1 MLLALIRHGTAEDAG
16 PRTGYHDEPRRLTD
30 AGITR
35 MREAA
40 RGIAQLGIHPDA
52 IISSPLVR
60 CAQTAEIVAAPFG
73 VAVRLHEVMRPGA
86 RAAALVDV
94 LADYPDA
101 GCVVVCG
108 HQPDLSLIT
117 AELTGGSLVD
127 FRRGTLCVINLEQLR
142 AHGGILVGLYPPRVL
157 RRLGANA

>member
-30 AGITR
+30 LGITH

-40 RGIAQLGIHPDA
+40 RGIARIGIQPDA

-60 CAQTAEIVAAPFG
+60 CAQTAEIVGAAFG
-73 VAVRLHEVMRPGA
+73 TGVRLHDVLRPGA
-86 RAAALVDV
+86 RTAALLEV

-101 GCVVVCG
+101 GCIVVCG

-117 AELTGGSLVD
+117 AELSGGSLVE
-127 FRRGTLCVINLEQLR
+127 FRRGTLCVINLERLR
-142 AHGGILVGLYPPRVL
+142 PNGGILVGLYPPKAL
-157 RRLGANA
+157 RRLGASA